1 MAKTASTSLICRA
14 LMPLLGSVLL
24 LGSCNPPPPD
34 YPSTKLV
41 TERRNTLTDDLIALL
56 PADEQ
61 SIPEARAEARWL
73 ADTAYKASAGIARV
87 NDLYLPGWMGN
98 ILVNWGVKERGLCWH
113 YQHDLFRELR
123 RRPLQYF
130 KLGCCVRDRSEG
142 SEHNCVYIAA
152 ADTPWPRAVV
162 LDAWAHNGRLSFEPD
177 ARTLDEEC
185 WQDQPELCSLLGGS
199 FPEEHGYPCEYW
211 FSVRGRDGVQVSSTD
226 EKAVGSRQYELMQ
239 KNIKRGRREH
249 PGKLTNY

>member
-152 ADTPWPRAVV
+152 KGSFWPDAVM
-162 LDAWAHNGRLSFEPD
+162 LDAWRKNGRLTVD
-177 ARTLDEEC
+177 HANTLDLTR
-185 WQDQPELCSLLGGS
+185 WKDLPETTELLTWAY
-199 FPEEHGYPCEYW
+199 PEGHKVPTESW
-211 FSVRGRDGVQVSSTD
+211 LSVRIKYQKYMYNFDPRVVS
-226 EKAVGSRQYELMQ
+226 APQYLRMIE
-239 KNIKRGRREH
+239 NIRRGQIEH
-249 PGKLTNY
+249 PGKPTNY

>member
-1 MAKTASTSLICRA
+1 MSLI
-14 LMPLLGSVLL
+14 LPPLLACLSVLASL
-24 LGSCNPPPPD
+24 VPLQQRVGPPSEQSLESD
-34 YPSTKLV
+34 ESV
-41 TERRNTLTDDLIALL
+41 ARREALEAALPALL
-56 PADEQ
+56 PPEERELDAART
-61 SIPEARAEARWL
+61 EARRL
-73 ADTAYKASAGIARV
+73 ADTAFRASAGISRLNGV
-87 NDLYLPGWMGN
+87 CLSGWAGN
-98 ILVNWGVKERGLCWH
+98 ILINTGLYSRGLCWH

-123 RRPLQYF
+123 RLKLSFYR
-130 KLGCCVRDRSEG
+130 LGCCVRDKG
-142 SEHNCVYIAA
+142 KYNEHNCVYIAA

-177 ARTLDEEC
+177 ARTLDEER